1 MVARGRHASCQA
13 LWKHGRGSNLNGLT
27 TRVRRINVATNE
39 HPYPVFVGSGHG
51 ARTLRRLLRAQ
62 RPGGFALVTSR
73 RVWTHVG
80 KALGAAMRKATP
92 IELPD
97 REAAKTWRQVGR
109 LHDVLLARGTRRGA
123 ALVAI
128 GGGSVG
134 DTAGFAAATYMR
146 GIDWIGVPTTLLAMV
161 DSAIGGK
168 VGVNHDRAKNLLGAF
183 HQPRAVVADLALLR
197 TLPRRE
203 LRGGSHEIL
212 KCALIGDAS
221 LFAALARG
229 GPADTWSEPLLRRAV
244 LAAIALKAK
253 VVAADER
260 EGGLRAVLN
269 LGHTFGHALEAVTR
283 FARFN
288 HGEAVGHGMVAAAHI
303 ARGRGLLGADDFRR
317 LCAAVDAL
325 GPRPQV
331 ADLDYRAV
339 RTAMASDK
347 KALSS
352 RPTFI
357 LPHGIGRVAI
367 RHDVTEAEL
376 RAAFVFL
383 KAQ

>member
-1 MVARGRHASCQA
+1 M
-13 LWKHGRGSNLNGLT
+13 WKHGRGSNLNGLT

-39 HPYPVFVGSGHG
+39 RPYPVFVGSGHG
-51 ARTLRRLLRAQ
+51 ARTLRRLLQAQ

-80 KALGAAMRKATP
+80 KALGAAVRKATP

-123 ALVAI
+123 AVVAI

-183 HQPRAVVADLALLR
+183 HQPRAVVADLALLG

-221 LFAALARG
+221 LFEALARG
-229 GPADTWSEPLLRRAV
+229 GPADPGPNRSC
-244 LAAIALKAK
+244 AAPCWPRSPLKAK
-253 VVAADER
+253 VVADGRTRGRPAR
-260 EGGLRAVLN
+260 RPQPRPHLWPRARGSHALRALQP
-269 LGHTFGHALEAVTR
+269 R
-283 FARFN
+283 
-288 HGEAVGHGMVAAAHI
+288 
-303 ARGRGLLGADDFRR
+303 RGRGPRHGGGGAHR
-317 LCAAVDAL
+317 
-325 GPRPQV
+325 PRP
-331 ADLDYRAV
+331 RA
-339 RTAMASDK
+339 
-347 KALSS
+347 
-352 RPTFI
+352 P
-357 LPHGIGRVAI
+357 
-367 RHDVTEAEL
+367 
-376 RAAFVFL
+376 
-383 KAQ
+383 Q